1 MLKWENGVI
10 VGLTQEEEAA
20 IKAALEEY
28 NRQEL
33 KRPLNQDEVFALL
46 AKKMVN
52 SVSIDDQTSLRMKD
66 YYPTF
71 EEIVGTEV
79 KEDFKFTYQGEL
91 WKTRQKHT
99 VQEIYPPSV
108 DTAALYERIN
118 ETNAGTLEDPIPYDM
133 TMRVYEGVY
142 YLYEGEIY
150 KCIRDSGIPLYATPD
165 TLLNNFF
172 ELAGSADA

>member
-1 MLKWENGVI
+1 MLKWENGCI
-10 VGLTQEEEAA
+10 VDISPEEEEA
-20 IKAALEEY
+20 IKAALEAY
-28 NRQEL
+28 NKKEL
-33 KRPLNQDEVFALL
+33 KRPLEQHEVFQLL

-52 SVSIDDQTSLRMKD
+52 TVTIDDETTLRMKD

-71 EEIVGTEV
+71 EEITGTEV
-79 KEDFKFTYQGEL
+79 EAGFKFTYQGEM

-108 DTAALYERIN
+108 DTASLYERIN

-133 TMRVYEGVY
+133 TMRVYEGIY